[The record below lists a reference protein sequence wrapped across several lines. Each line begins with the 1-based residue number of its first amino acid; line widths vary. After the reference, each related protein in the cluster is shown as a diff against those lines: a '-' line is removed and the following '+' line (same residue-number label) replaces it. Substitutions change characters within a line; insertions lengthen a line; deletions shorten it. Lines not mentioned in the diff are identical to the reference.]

1 MKSPMTMIS
10 RIGVGL
16 AILVVVLA
24 ALYLWIC
31 NPFKL
36 GAPNDQKLVALF
48 RDHREAFDRL
58 RTMGLEDAQAI
69 SYVSENSLK
78 QSGLTQARRD
88 EYIRLL
94 SGIRGD
100 LVMGVDANAVSF
112 SYWGGGVGLAIA
124 RSWKKG
130 ITFLPNG
137 PKKVGVIV
145 SSLDR
150 LPANDG
156 VYLVPIEGNWYL
168 IYVQLD

>member
-1 MKSPMTMIS
+1 MKLLTTIIS
-10 RIGVGL
+10 RLGVGL

-24 ALYLWIC
+24 ALYLWSC

-36 GAPNDQKLVALF
+36 GAPSDQELVALF

-58 RTMGLEDAQAI
+58 RTMGIEDAQAI
-69 SYVSENSLK
+69 SYVSEDSLK
-78 QSGLTQARRD
+78 QSSLTQARRD
-88 EYIRLL
+88 EYTRLL
-94 SGIRGD
+94 SGIRRD

-130 ITFLPNG
+130 IAYLPNG

-145 SSLDR
+145 SSLDK

-156 VYLVPIEGNWYL
+156 VYLVPVEGNWYL
-168 IYVQLD
+168 IYVQID

>member
-1 MKSPMTMIS
+1 MKSLTTVIS

-16 AILVVVLA
+16 TVLVVVLGA
-24 ALYLWIC
+24 FYLWSC

-36 GAPNDQKLVALF
+36 GAPNDQELVTLF
-48 RDHREAFDRL
+48 RGHREAFDRL
-58 RTMGLEDAQAI
+58 RTMGIEDAQVI
-69 SYVSENSLK
+69 SYVSEDNLK
-78 QSGLTQARRD
+78 QSSLTQARRD

-94 SGIRGD
+94 SGIRRD
-100 LVMGVDANAVSF
+100 LVMGVDANEVAF

-130 ITFLPNG
+130 IAYLPNG

-145 SSLDR
+145 NSLDK
-150 LPANDG
+150 LPADDG

-168 IYVQLD
+168 LYVQLD